1 MISYFRLILQNVTNI
16 INRML
21 YKVRVLETNVSAF
34 SQRAAILALM
44 GKLMKVMLCTV
55 NIMKICTYGVMEWRL
70 NSGSV
75 FFFWIVDG
83 YRFAEQFAYV
93 VLYWMPSWERSYR
106 WYCMYTFFLFGLH
119 VALQIII
126 KNSSQWIITQWSFN
140 NFLQWIIKKYFKHF
154 LVELIPI
161 LSF

>member
-55 NIMKICTYGVMEWRL
+55 NIMKICTYGVMEWGL

-75 FFFWIVDG
+75 FFFELLMGIVLPNNSLTWFYIECHHGKGPIDG
-83 YRFAEQFAYV
+83 IVCILFFYLAY
-93 VLYWMPSWERSYR
+93 
-106 WYCMYTFFLFGLH
+106 T
-119 VALQIII
+119 
-126 KNSSQWIITQWSFN
+126 
-140 NFLQWIIKKYFKHF
+140 
-154 LVELIPI
+154 
-161 LSF
+161 